1 MDLSF
6 KNVVQGFCYWWLG
19 SISVSVLIFIAVA
32 LVKLALI
39 LCRRKF
45 RNSTA
50 PENYMVDDVI
60 DTVKEMNEHA
70 GTNCLDPSRC
80 RVMYIYKIRF
90 RR

>member
-39 LCRRKF
+39 LCIRKF

-60 DTVKEMNEHA
+60 DTVKEINEHA
-70 GTNCLDPSRC
+70 GT
-80 RVMYIYKIRF
+80 IF
-90 RR
+90 

>member
-60 DTVKEMNEHA
+60 DTVKEINEHA
-70 GTNCLDPSRC
+70 GTNCLDPSR
-80 RVMYIYKIRF
+80 
-90 RR
+90 